1 MYHCLENVIT
11 NFQQMEH
18 LGICTI
24 DDFDT
29 ISACKIPKHQDTEN
43 RSDMRPK
50 QIFLLICW
58 LDSTFELFLFFK
70 YWFISD
76 VCSM

>member
-18 LGICTI
+18 LGIYTI

-50 QIFLLICW
+50 QIY
-58 LDSTFELFLFFK
+58 FF
-70 YWFISD
+70 
-76 VCSM
+76 